1 MADELGNPNNMQENS
16 EQGQEVNVADLQRRI
31 QELESDNGKLR
42 QANTNASADASAWK
56 KKYQDTLSESERA
69 QALREEENAA
79 IREERDALLKE
90 RNIANHTAALIGIG
104 FGEDVAKETAPALS
118 GLSDEDAVKVF
129 NGIRKFIATHDKEMT
144 EKAIMNNP
152 TLPGGNT
159 PNSATVTKEQ
169 FKSMSLSDRMQFFNE
184 HPDLYAEYT
193 KR

>member
-1 MADELGNPNNMQENS
+1 MANELENPNVQETG
-16 EQGQEVNVADLQRRI
+16 EQAQEPSVADLQKRI
-31 QELESDNGKLR
+31 KELESDNGKLR
-42 QANTNASADASAWK
+42 QAQTNASADASAWK

-69 QALREEENAA
+69 QAQRDEENAA

-104 FGEDVAKETAPALS
+104 FEEEVAKETAPYLA
-118 GLSDEDAVKVF
+118 GLSNEDAVKVF
-129 NGIRKFIATHDKEMT
+129 DGIRKFITAHDKQMA

-152 TLPGGNT
+152 TLPGGET
-159 PNSATVTKEQ
+159 PNAVVTREQ
-169 FKSMSLSDRMQFFNE
+169 FANMSLTERMEFYNE